1 MAAVAAAA
9 AKAAVAPEPDGATI
23 HCVSVNVL
31 VFKYGRITVP
41 PALAVAGEGL
51 GATPAQGT
59 AARERALTLGLGGMR
74 ELYRGGW
81 RAVAEGG
88 GERWWEEA
96 TRGLEMRIEKR
107 VRKVMGVREGVDG
120 ALEVKGL

>member
-1 MAAVAAAA
+1 M
-9 AKAAVAPEPDGATI
+9 
-23 HCVSVNVL
+23 
-31 VFKYGRITVP
+31 P

-59 AARERALTLGLGGMR
+59 AARERALALGLGGMR

-96 TRGLEMRIEKR
+96 TRGLEVRIERR